1 MDDLGSREQQNNE
14 GLGVACVP
22 VCGWPCARV
31 VKDGEE
37 FVHPGGC

>member
-1 MDDLGSREQQNNE
+1 MDDLGGREQQNNE
-14 GLGVACVP
+14 GLGVACVR
-22 VCGWPCARV
+22 VALCTV